1 MDLLGGRL
9 PPKPFALGV
18 AAVYIAGI
26 AAQALLVGEVT
37 ARAGLWPFIVAQ
49 LALIAVW
56 LVLHIRRLRDAGQG
70 PAAAIGVALIYALS
84 IGLLLLLVV
93 FFTHPA
99 AVAPRGGESPASD
112 AALGTLLVVF
122 LFNILFTPDFGVF
135 STILKILILIA
146 FMPVAISLHFRFAP
160 ECESACRD
168 SAFRLWGEHGARR
181 DAHALRRRR
190 AARTGRVARLALCH
204 RAGLWLGGPRTG
216 CVRARCAVASHAA
229 RSRGAERVRKPR
241 QRA

>member
-1 MDLLGGRL
+1 MDLLRGRVA
-9 PPKPFALGV
+9 PKPFALGV

-37 ARAGLWPFIVAQ
+37 ARAGLWPCIIAQ

-56 LVLHIRRLRDAGQG
+56 LVLHVRRLRDAGQG

-99 AVAPRGGESPASD
+99 AVAPRSGESPASD
-112 AALGTLLVVF
+112 AAIGTLLVVF
-122 LFNILFTPDFGVF
+122 LFDILFTPDFGVF

-146 FMPVAISLHFRFAP
+146 FMPVAISLLF
-160 ECESACRD
+160 SV
-168 SAFRLWGEHGARR
+168 
-181 DAHALRRRR
+181 
-190 AARTGRVARLALCH
+190 RTGM
-204 RAGLWLGGPRTG
+204 
-216 CVRARCAVASHAA
+216 
-229 RSRGAERVRKPR
+229 RKPVP
-241 QRA
+241 